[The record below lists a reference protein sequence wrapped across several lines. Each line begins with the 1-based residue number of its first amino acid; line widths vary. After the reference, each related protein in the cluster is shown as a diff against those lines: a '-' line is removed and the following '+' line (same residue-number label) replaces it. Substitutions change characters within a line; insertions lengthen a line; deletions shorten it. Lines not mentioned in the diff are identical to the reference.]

1 MIALRGAFGACHLNI
16 ARPHPVQGHTATF
29 AFDMY
34 GGNVRDRKVNAEGGV
49 ESMLEANLHLPSSIS
64 I

>member
-34 GGNVRDRKVNAEGGV
+34 GGNVQRPIDVIERLMLRAE
-49 ESMLEANLHLPSSIS
+49 
-64 I
+64 